1 MFYKVK
7 VKDHIRFPPERF
19 SEDVLEGVLQE
30 IRRSYEGFTSKELG
44 LVMDVT
50 EVLNIGEGIIIPGDG
65 ASYYE
70 TEFELISFKPEL
82 HEVVIGRIKDIADFG
97 AFLNFG
103 PADGMIHISQT
114 MNDFVSF
121 SKEKVLTGKDSN
133 RILKVGDVCKAK
145 MIAISFKD
153 NSPKIGLTM
162 RQVGLGR
169 QEWIDEDLAPKKAD
183 NKPANKKEVKK

>member
-19 SEDVLEGVLQE
+19 SGDVTEGILNE
-30 IRRSYEGFTSKELG
+30 IRKSYEGYTSKDLG

-50 EVLNIGEGIIIPGDG
+50 EVFNIGEGIIVPGDG

-70 TEFELISFKPEL
+70 TEFELVSFKPEL

-103 PADGMIHISQT
+103 PADGMIHVSQT

-121 SKEKVLTGKDSN
+121 SKDKVLTGKDTK
-133 RILKVGDVCKAK
+133 RLLKVGDVCKAK

-169 QEWIDEDLAPKKAD
+169 QEWIDEDLAPKKTIT
-183 NKPANKKEVKK
+183 KKEVKK

>member
-19 SEDVLEGVLQE
+19 SGNVNEGILQE
-30 IRRSYEGFTSKELG
+30 IRKSYEGFTSRDLG

-50 EVLNIGEGIIIPGDG
+50 EVFDIGEGIIVPGDG

-70 TEFELISFKPEL
+70 TEFELITFKPEL

-103 PADGMIHISQT
+103 PADGMIHVSQT

-121 SKEKVLTGKDSN
+121 SKDKVLTGKDTK
-133 RILKVGDVCKAK
+133 RLLKVGDVCKAK

-153 NSPKIGLTM
+153 SSGPKIGLTM

-169 QEWIDEDLAPKKAD
+169 QEWIDEDLAPKTPKV
-183 NKPANKKEVKK
+183 KKEVKK